1 MGNRGN
7 YASRITEH
15 PRASVLIS
23 LLDASLQKME
33 SEIFKKYEKSF
44 LVLLDKVWGGGGYNS
59 FSFECPDCR
68 TTKLM
73 GTKIFRLMPLSTELK
88 KE

>member
-44 LVLLDKVWGGGGYNS
+44 LVLLDKVWGGGA
-59 FSFECPDCR
+59 
-68 TTKLM
+68 
-73 GTKIFRLMPLSTELK
+73 IILSASNVLTAGQQSSWGRKYLD
-88 KE
+88 

>member
-23 LLDASLQKME
+23 LLDASLQKMK

-44 LVLLDKVWGGGGYNS
+44 LVLLDKVWGGGGA
-59 FSFECPDCR
+59 
-68 TTKLM
+68 
-73 GTKIFRLMPLSTELK
+73 IILSASNVLTAGQQISWGRKYLD
-88 KE
+88 

>member
-44 LVLLDKVWGGGGYNS
+44 LVLLDKVWGGGGA
-59 FSFECPDCR
+59 
-68 TTKLM
+68 
-73 GTKIFRLMPLSTELK
+73 IILSASNVLTAGQQSSWGRKYLD
-88 KE
+88 

>member
-1 MGNRGN
+1 MGN
-7 YASRITEH
+7 YAFRITEH

-44 LVLLDKVWGGGGYNS
+44 LVLLDKVWGGGA
-59 FSFECPDCR
+59 
-68 TTKLM
+68 
-73 GTKIFRLMPLSTELK
+73 IILSASNVLTAGQQSSWGRKYLD
-88 KE
+88 